1 MSESGVIYECYKGIL
16 LNLTTFHQNL
26 MSSVF
31 FYPIWYRWVCHMVN
45 LSLDIK
51 RVSSSV
57 TNYSLVAKFMV
68 LSFIT

>member
-31 FYPIWYRWVCHMVN
+31 FILFGIDGFATW
-45 LSLDIK
+45 
-51 RVSSSV
+51 
-57 TNYSLVAKFMV
+57 
-68 LSFIT
+68 